1 MFGTW
6 SRRLDR
12 ARRSGRTRFIRG
24 FGLAVRLSAAGVAIG
39 SGIEAVT
46 IPPVYAGLA
55 AAATVAL
62 AVDHGAAFA
71 TGRTVLRL
79 LEPPAR
85 DADAAA
91 TLLRI
96 PPGDAHA
103 AVRVAIETSVTG
115 LARGVVVT
123 VVCYLLGGL
132 PALDRKTPCRERGYQ
147 YV

>member
-1 MFGTW
+1 MLCLCVVFFVSSRIRHTSCALGTGVQTCALPI
-6 SRRLDR
+6 S
-12 ARRSGRTRFIRG
+12 
-24 FGLAVRLSAAGVAIG
+24 AGVAIG

-46 IPPVYAGLA
+46 VPPVYAGLA

-132 PALDRKTPCRERGYQ
+132 PALFGWWAQIGRAH
-147 YV
+147 V